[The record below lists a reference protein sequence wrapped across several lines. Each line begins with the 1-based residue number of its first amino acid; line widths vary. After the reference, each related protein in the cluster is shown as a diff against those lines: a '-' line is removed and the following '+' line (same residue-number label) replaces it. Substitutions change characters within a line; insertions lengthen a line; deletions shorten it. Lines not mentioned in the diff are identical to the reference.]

1 MATIRFLWRLF
12 SIWKR
17 GGVRDFFRLPIR
29 RFENDRVHPIRLTF
43 FVILGILAISPQNLN
58 ARGSNNPTI
67 SISPTTV
74 SETEGDSGTT
84 TVTLTI
90 RASDCPDTSDIK
102 IAWVTSDGTASAG
115 TDYESANGTV
125 TFEVPGWFGSCDDAD
140 KEKTIQVNIK
150 GDTNGEPDETFIVT
164 LSDGGT
170 NSSQSYTFGDKT
182 STITIEDDDNTA
194 NQPP

>member
-12 SIWKR
+12 LSLGKERGVDLRLSIE
-17 GGVRDFFRLPIR
+17 RLKN
-29 RFENDRVHPIRLTF
+29 ECVHPIRLIS
-43 FVILGILAISPQNLN
+43 FVVLGFLAISPQNLN